1 MFSKNKG
8 IEKIFLKSAVDV
20 EIVLF
25 ARIYLN
31 LFVNLK
37 DKESF
42 CLNRAGTTYF
52 YVKNLASQ
60 GGNIV

>member
-37 DKESF
+37 DKKSF
-42 CLNRAGTTYF
+42 CLNSAGTTYF
-52 YVKNLASQ
+52 YAKILAR
-60 GGNIV
+60 

>member
-1 MFSKNKG
+1 MFSKKKG

-37 DKESF
+37 DRRAF
-42 CLNRAGTTYF
+42 CLNSAGTTYF
-52 YVKNLASQ
+52 YVKNLAT
-60 GGNIV
+60 

>member
-31 LFVNLK
+31 LFANLK
-37 DKESF
+37 DKRIILF
-42 CLNRAGTTYF
+42 
-52 YVKNLASQ
+52 K
-60 GGNIV
+60 